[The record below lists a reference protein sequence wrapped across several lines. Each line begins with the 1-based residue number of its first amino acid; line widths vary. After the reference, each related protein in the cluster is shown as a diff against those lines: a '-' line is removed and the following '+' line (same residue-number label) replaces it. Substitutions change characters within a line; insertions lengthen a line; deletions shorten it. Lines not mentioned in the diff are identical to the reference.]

1 MWATHEGHLEHP
13 MHWISFLNFFFEI
26 KAVFWRPQELD
37 DVQIYCAVL
46 TVAILEVVGNLELS
60 ELRRIVVGSQQLQAR
75 DRLRIL
81 VVVFLEPLTD
91 LAVLPRQLE
100 VVLDQVLHEDA
111 RF

>member
-1 MWATHEGHLEHP
+1 M
-13 MHWISFLNFFFEI
+13 
-26 KAVFWRPQELD
+26 
-37 DVQIYCAVL
+37 
-46 TVAILEVVGNLELS
+46 AILEVVGNLELS

-100 VVLDQVLHEDA
+100 VILDQVLHEDA

>member
-1 MWATHEGHLEHP
+1 M
-13 MHWISFLNFFFEI
+13 
-26 KAVFWRPQELD
+26 
-37 DVQIYCAVL
+37 
-46 TVAILEVVGNLELS
+46 AILEVVGNLELS
-60 ELRRIVVGSQQLQAR
+60 ELRRIVVGPQQLQAR

>member
-1 MWATHEGHLEHP
+1 M
-13 MHWISFLNFFFEI
+13 
-26 KAVFWRPQELD
+26 
-37 DVQIYCAVL
+37 
-46 TVAILEVVGNLELS
+46 AILEVVGNLELS